1 MFDPVDRPYHYGFG
15 GVETI
20 EALEAS
26 MTPEAFRGFLKGN
39 VLKYVWRYEN
49 KNGLED
55 LKKAKWYLKTLIHA
69 LEMDDEK
76 EALATIENNCKDG
89 FCPIPGAPS
98 PDLMSGVRFDFP
110 PNKSSFFE
118 PVHDT

>member
-1 MFDPVDRPYHYGFG
+1 MTVPFEGVPQVFDSVDRPFHYGFG

-39 VLKYVWRYEN
+39 VMKYVWRYEN

-69 LEMDDEK
+69 LEMDEEK
-76 EALATIENNCKDG
+76 KHSPPLKTIAKMVSVQCQALVWVTW
-89 FCPIPGAPS
+89 
-98 PDLMSGVRFDFP
+98 
-110 PNKSSFFE
+110 
-118 PVHDT
+118 